1 MTITC
6 GEKILLE
13 AVIQGAPK
21 PNLHWSTK
29 TGKIHESRHVTI
41 LEEVMT
47 LEGTEQVQTRST
59 LLLENAQEL
68 DSGKYTLRALNRV
81 GVKSSSVNIIVKG
94 DYDYNLSCVLAYLL
108 AFSSLAQSPAILVN

>member
-1 MTITC
+1 
-6 GEKILLE
+6 
-13 AVIQGAPK
+13 
-21 PNLHWSTK
+21 
-29 TGKIHESRHVTI
+29 
-41 LEEVMT
+41 MT

-94 DYDYNLSCVLAYLL
+94 DYDYNLSFVLAYLL
-108 AFSSLAQSPAILVN
+108 AFSSLAQSHAILVN